1 MKNILRPA
9 LVLFIALSIVIGLA
23 YPLAVTG
30 LAQAAFPRQANG
42 SLVVGADGKPVGSEL
57 IGQLYAD
64 PKNFWGRPSATG
76 DKPYN
81 GLASGGSNQGPLN
94 PALRDAVAERVK
106 ALREANP
113 QQQQVPVPI
122 DLVTASGSGL
132 DPHISPEAARW
143 QVPRVARARNV
154 PPEALESLIARHTEG
169 RWLGFLGEARVNVL
183 ELNLALNGAP
193 LH

>member
-30 LAQAAFPRQANG
+30 LAQAVFPRQANG

-81 GLASGGSNQGPLN
+81 GLASGGSNRGPLN

>member
-81 GLASGGSNQGPLN
+81 GLASGGSNRGPLN